1 MGWKDLLGLNRVKT
15 VSPKVEVDAGAAQ
28 RYKALLENLLAAVIV
43 RDPHRNIISCSPYT
57 EVLTGHTL
65 GELLNKGRDTF
76 IDIVHPDDRDLY
88 NRGMRVCE
96 AGDPFQ
102 FRFRIMHAT
111 GIEVWAETRAMPL
124 FNEMDEL
131 VSTLSITFDVT
142 GSVRYQRQIE
152 ERNRDIQD
160 FTYMLSHDLRGP
172 VVTIQGML
180 GIINQEFEEQINN
193 EMREVLGHIQNA
205 CERLDQLV
213 NGVLE
218 YSKLTL
224 QNFESGIVDL
234 QDLLTRIMSEISP
247 ELERIGGEIEIQ
259 DCAVS
264 LQGDDLRLFQ
274 IFHNLVS
281 NAIKY
286 RDSSR
291 PLKIEVSTAHHQN
304 PRLIKVN
311 IKDNGSGIPENR
323 HQDIFQPF
331 HRAHSPEIPGAGIGL
346 ATVKK
351 LVEKLG
357 GQISVESKVGVGSC
371 FILELRSS
379 D

>member
-1 MGWKDLLGLNRVKT
+1 MSWKEFFGLGKGYT
-15 VSPKVEVDAGAAQ
+15 ATPQGEGGAGDAQ
-28 RYKALLENLLAAVIV
+28 KYKALLENLLAAVIV
-43 RDPHRNIISCSPYT
+43 RDSSRNIISCSPYT
-57 EVLTGHTL
+57 EVLTGHPL
-65 GELLNKGRDTF
+65 DEFLDKGHDAF
-76 IDIVHPDDRDLY
+76 IDIVHPEDRELY

-111 GIEVWAETRAMPL
+111 GIEVWAETRVMPL
-124 FNEMDEL
+124 YNSADEL
-131 VSTLSITFDVT
+131 DGTLSITFDVT

-160 FTYMLSHDLRGP
+160 FTYMLSHDLRSP

-180 GIINQEFEEQINN
+180 GILNLEHQQQLNPD
-193 EMREVLGHIQNA
+193 MREVLGHIQSA

-224 QNFESGIVDL
+224 HSFESGSVDL
-234 QDLLTRIMSEISP
+234 QAL
-247 ELERIGGEIEIQ
+247 LERIAAEATPEIERIDGEIQIEN
-259 DCAVS
+259 CAVV
-264 LQGDDLRLFQ
+264 LQGDELLLFQ
-274 IFHNLVS
+274 VFHNLVS

-286 RDSSR
+286 RDSTR
-291 PLKIEVSTAHHQN
+291 ALRVEVATTQHKN
-304 PRLIKVN
+304 PRLITVMV
-311 IKDNGSGIPENR
+311 KDNGSGIPENR
-323 HQDIFQPF
+323 LQDIFQPF

-357 GQISVESKVGVGSC
+357 GQIAVESEVGAGSC
-371 FILELRSS
+371 FMLELRLA
-379 D
+379 